1 MRTQGS
7 PVPLRRVSLR
17 GTVDQLEVGLAG
29 GSRGV
34 ALLATRSVLLPSK
47 PGFAPG
53 PTTAGNRTCAR
64 AAGKAE
70 GRSLAAR
77 VGAPPDHYG
86 ATVQARARQA
96 SVGLG
101 RCRAP
106 SPWLR
111 RPWAR
116 SALG

>member
-1 MRTQGS
+1 M
-7 PVPLRRVSLR
+7 
-17 GTVDQLEVGLAG
+17 
-29 GSRGV
+29 

-86 ATVQARARQA
+86 ATVQVRSGLSGTRPLPRAESQA
-96 SVGLG
+96 APTLG
-101 RCRAP
+101 EVRTWLVRRCGTFD
-106 SPWLR
+106 LR
-111 RPWAR
+111 
-116 SALG
+116 